1 MVFPLG
7 MAEEVQCCCPSTP
20 NGGIIES
27 FQLEGVLKD
36 HLVQLLYNGQGHL
49 QLDQVAQSPMTLN
62 VSRNRASTT
71 SLGNLFQY
79 LTTLIGKHFLISN
92 LNLLFF

>member
-36 HLVQLLYNGQGHL
+36 HLVQLLYNEQGHL
-49 QLDQVAQSPMTLN
+49 QLDQVFW
-62 VSRNRASTT
+62 
-71 SLGNLFQY
+71 SLVQPYFIL
-79 LTTLIGKHFLISN
+79 LSN
-92 LNLLFF
+92 LNPTSLSLKSFPFSYHNRPC